1 MNVPKLQ
8 MHKQAPMK
16 RNEVLVNRGCGNIGQ
31 EALPGMSIKRLLG
44 AIALLLGLYS
54 SAQDL
59 HFSQFF
65 EAPLLR
71 NPSLAGIFAGDFRA
85 QMVYRNQWAS
95 VTTPYQTASLNSE
108 YKFPVGRGNDF
119 MTAGLQIL
127 WDKAGTIALSTTHLL
142 PAINYHKSLSDEHNS
157 YLSLGFMGGLVQ
169 RTLDRSKL
177 TTNNQF
183 DGFAYNGSLP
193 DGENFVNNY
202 TFFDASVGMSYNASF
217 GPKEENNYF
226 LGVAY
231 HHFNKPINS
240 FYQTLNHIPKWV
252 VSGGLKLNVSD
263 LSYMTIQGDYSRQGP
278 FREIIA
284 GAMYSYKLDDDEKP
298 QYVIHGGAYLRWDDA
313 FIPVVK
319 LDYLPF
325 SIAFSY
331 DVNVSQLRTG
341 SQGRGGFEFSV
352 TYITFFDRDNST
364 RDKVRCP
371 KF

>member
-1 MNVPKLQ
+1 MKTIVEKLRL
-8 MHKQAPMK
+8 KR
-16 RNEVLVNRGCGNIGQ
+16 RNEKARSFRGFIF
-31 EALPGMSIKRLLG
+31 MTVWLLG
-44 AIALLLGLYS
+44 ALTFAQG
-54 SAQDL
+54 QDL

-71 NPSLAGIFAGDFRA
+71 NPSLAGIFEGDFRA

-108 YKFPVGRGNDF
+108 YKFPVGKGNDF
-119 MTAGLQIL
+119 MTAGLQVL
-127 WDKAGTIALSTTHLL
+127 WDRAGTVALTTTHLL

-169 RTLDRSKL
+169 RTLDRSKV

-202 TFFDASVGMSYNASF
+202 SFFDASVGMSYNASF
-217 GPKEENNYF
+217 GPKEKNNYF

-240 FYQTLNHIPKWV
+240 FYRDLQHIPKWV
-252 VSGGLKLNVSD
+252 VSGGLRLNVSD
-263 LSYMTIQGDYSRQGP
+263 LSYMTLQGDYSKQGP

-284 GAMYSYKLDDDEKP
+284 GAMYSYKLDDEDNP
-298 QYVIHGGAYLRWDDA
+298 NYVIHGGAYLRWDDA

-319 LDYLPF
+319 LDYHPF

-331 DVNVSQLRTG
+331 DVNVSTLRTG

-371 KF
+371 RF